1 MLIFVVQGIM
11 SKRVSQTQCSASESS
26 SSENEQSGSESS
38 SSETEQSGSES
49 SSSLDDSPYNIPDPP
64 ATWYPL
70 GSLPAT
76 RPDHSSASI
85 VLVTS
90 SSTAVYFMVQS
101 RDGSLLPLTYK
112 SWHYVPKENKE
123 RIWREIKLK
132 TTWLLSYPM
141 MQANTDADDSMKR
154 MLMSSTGKKWREWKC
169 TVKKSHY
176 RTFTNDAE
184 RLAHRPERVHKH
196 QWRALVYY
204 WGTRKAQKKAKK
216 NKRIRKKKTLH
227 HRTGRKP
234 FAVVRLEE
242 TNRNKG
248 VPASRMQVWKVVYLK
263 EGSLASDAVNE
274 VMTQMMELS
283 TQMEGSSTKSK
294 CIDEDIFV
302 KVMGPEQ
309 PGCVLTFG
317 LGPSIKDVFGGGY
330 RRSQEQTHIFQA
342 QMQEHFQL
350 YRAQFETQ
358 MKEMMETQMAAMHAQ
373 MDATIQAQ
381 AATIQAQQTRMEHLE
396 SRLLTRGG
404 PAAREATWG
413 HHPMSRP
420 QQNSH
425 EFASLSS
432 HQKVAQSKTKNKS
445 KSKSKSKS
453 NRRHHI

>member
-1 MLIFVVQGIM
+1 M
-11 SKRVSQTQCSASESS
+11 SKRISQTQCSASESS

-38 SSETEQSGSES
+38 SSETEQSRSES

-64 ATWYPL
+64 VTWYPL

-76 RPDHSSASI
+76 RPDHSSASNAS
-85 VLVTS
+85 TS
-90 SSTAVYFMVQS
+90 SQSTQRQTRGPTWMHGDWNPGGGMLHIVPNEVNQTVEGHTPLASHLGVLA

-123 RIWREIKLK
+123 RIWREIK
-132 TTWLLSYPM
+132 
-141 MQANTDADDSMKR
+141 ANTDADDSMKR

-176 RTFTNDAE
+176 RAFTNDAD
-184 RLAHRPERVHKH
+184 RLAHRPERVHEH

-204 WGTRKAQKKAKK
+204 WGTRKARKKAKK

-248 VPASRMQVWKVVYLK
+248 VPASRMQVWKAAYLK
-263 EGSLASDAVNE
+263 EGSVASDAVNQ
-274 VMTQMMELS
+274 VMTQMTELS
-283 TQMEGSSTKSK
+283 TQMEGSSTEST

-309 PGCVLTFG
+309 PGRVRTFG

-342 QMQEHFQL
+342 QMQEQFQL
-350 YRAQFETQ
+350 YRVQFETQ
-358 MKEMMETQMAAMHAQ
+358 MKEMMETQMAAMRTQ

-381 AATIQAQQTRMEHLE
+381 AATIQAQQTRMEYLE
-396 SRLLTRGG
+396 SQL
-404 PAAREATWG
+404 
-413 HHPMSRP
+413 
-420 QQNSH
+420 
-425 EFASLSS
+425 
-432 HQKVAQSKTKNKS
+432 VAQSKTKTKTKS
-445 KSKSKSKS
+445 K
-453 NRRHHI
+453 RRPHI

>member
-11 SKRVSQTQCSASESS
+11 SKRISQTQCSASESS

-76 RPDHSSASI
+76 RPDHSSASNAS
-85 VLVTS
+85 TS
-90 SSTAVYFMVQS
+90 SQSTQRQTRGPTWMHGDWNPGGGMLHIVPNELNQTVEGHTPLASHLGVLA

-123 RIWREIKLK
+123 RIWREIK
-132 TTWLLSYPM
+132 
-141 MQANTDADDSMKR
+141 
-154 MLMSSTGKKWREWKC
+154 
-169 TVKKSHY
+169 
-176 RTFTNDAE
+176 
-184 RLAHRPERVHKH
+184 
-196 QWRALVYY
+196 
-204 WGTRKAQKKAKK
+204 
-216 NKRIRKKKTLH
+216 
-227 HRTGRKP
+227 
-234 FAVVRLEE
+234 E

-248 VPASRMQVWKVVYLK
+248 VPTSRLQVWKAAYLK
-263 EGSLASDAVNE
+263 EGSVASDAVNE
-274 VMTQMMELS
+274 VMTQMTELS
-283 TQMEGSSTKSK
+283 TQMEGSSTEST

-309 PGCVLTFG
+309 PGRVRTFG

-342 QMQEHFQL
+342 QMQEQFQL
-350 YRAQFETQ
+350 YRVQFETQ
-358 MKEMMETQMAAMHAQ
+358 MKEMMEMQMAAMRTQ

-396 SRLLTRGG
+396 SQLVTRGG
-404 PAAREATWG
+404 GGPVAREAAWG

-420 QQNSH
+420 KQNSH
-425 EFASLSS
+425 EFTSSSS
-432 HQKVAQSKTKNKS
+432 HQKVSDIPFKQINNLRVKLHACIT
-445 KSKSKSKS
+445 
-453 NRRHHI
+453 